1 MLRPLAECPLI
12 GRLAD
17 EGDRPRL
24 ELVRDRL
31 EPLSRPGEV
40 GGAKVAR
47 AARRPPGRVRQP
59 AAEVEERV
67 LFLGSEEA
75 RREAC
80 LVQKTPEVVPR
91 VRERRACCGRSAAGI
106 DATEDDLEAR
116 AEDVRNCRAQRG
128 RQREGRALQ
137 EERRAQLR
145 LPAARPAQRWRSTQS
160 AGG

>member
-1 MLRPLAECPLI
+1 MLRPLAERPLI

-17 EGDRPRL
+17 EGDRPRPQ
-24 ELVRDRL
+24 LVRHRL

-47 AARRPPGRVRQP
+47 AARRPPGGVRQP

-67 LFLGSEEA
+67 LLLGSEEA

-80 LVQKTPEVVPR
+80 LVQKPPEVVPR
-91 VRERRACCGRSAAGI
+91 VRERRSRRGRSAAGI
-106 DATEDDLEAR
+106 DAAEDDLEAGS
-116 AEDVRNCRAQRG
+116 EDVRDCRAQRG
-128 RQREGRALQ
+128 RQRDGRALQ
-137 EERRAQLR
+137 DERLAQLR

-160 AGG
+160 DGG